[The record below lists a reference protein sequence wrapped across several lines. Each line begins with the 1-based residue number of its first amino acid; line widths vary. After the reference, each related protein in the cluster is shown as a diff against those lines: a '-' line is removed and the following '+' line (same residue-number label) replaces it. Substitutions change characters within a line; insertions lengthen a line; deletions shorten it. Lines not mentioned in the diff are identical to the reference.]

1 MSDNDDDFEE
11 NYFSFK
17 IKKIKSFFS
26 DKPEENLIRCEFCSL
41 LSYIK
46 SIKFE
51 NTMILI
57 YASCRNNHEKKYDL
71 IEYLNKFKENKI
83 ENFLCCYDKKN
94 KFDIETFIYCPECKI
109 IFCPNCQNAHDKGSN
124 LNHHLI
130 NAKYMDFYC
139 FEHIKPFKK
148 FCLSCEEN
156 ICNDC
161 EEKHNKHD
169 IINLADDD
177 YKIDYAKFKQ
187 NVINLN
193 KFETYLKSIDNSSK
207 MLMSINYYKSK
218 FYYLNDLF
226 INILKTYEFE
236 KKNLLMNFELFYNF
250 FFILNNNK
258 YFEFIEN
265 KFELIKSR
273 NDFNEYNLDLNNYPL
288 KLNDQQT
295 NSKDYLNSKIKGY
308 EEINNKNVFNYFNC
322 DIKTE
327 ISSNSDISSNY
338 LIQKKKSFNFIK
350 LTSIV
355 FKNIEKIITI
365 GAEKMNSKF
374 CFSCYSRFN
383 SKKNYIIYNDLNRF
397 LNIYSIEKRKN
408 LRILKNL
415 NNPDEDIYENV
426 KSIKVFVDIVNNE
439 KIVIF
444 STEQKSINKLK
455 IYELKKYSLRDCL
468 TFDDNPINDF
478 CFYNLDKKCFIALN
492 EQGKKKIDIYK
503 DGKYFKSLNNI
514 ENVQC
519 MECYEDIGLKTKI
532 YLLVTGNN
540 YLKSFDMN
548 NYKLYQNYN
557 INNEDS
563 YIFSKFYITK
573 DKLRII
579 TSLKNG
585 DLKLIDFNDPNS
597 YEIFNPDNNTIPI
610 ISFNFFKAFYLFA
623 ATEDKKIKIFDINKK
638 KIINTYYFDNN
649 IISLEIMPDEKNSFL
664 YVYDDKGNIFQFSL
678 NQFK

>member
-1 MSDNDDDFEE
+1 M
-11 NYFSFK
+11 
-17 IKKIKSFFS
+17 
-26 DKPEENLIRCEFCSL
+26 
-41 LSYIK
+41 
-46 SIKFE
+46 
-51 NTMILI
+51 T
-57 YASCRNNHEKKYDL
+57 A
-71 IEYLNKFKENKI
+71 
-83 ENFLCCYDKKN
+83 
-94 KFDIETFIYCPECKI
+94 
-109 IFCPNCQNAHDKGSN
+109 NCQNAHDKGSN

-148 FCLSCEEN
+148 FCLTCEEN

-169 IINLADDD
+169 IINFYDDD
-177 YKIDYAKFKQ
+177 YKIDKINEYYLKFEQ
-187 NVINLN
+187 NIINLN
-193 KFETYLKSIDNSSK
+193 KFETHLKSKDNSSK
-207 MLMSINYYKSK
+207 MLMPFNSYKSK
-218 FYYLNDLF
+218 FYYLNDLLK
-226 INILKTYEFE
+226 NILLIYDYEKN
-236 KKNLLMNFELFYNF
+236 KKLMNFELFYNF
-250 FFILNNNK
+250 YFVVNNNK
-258 YFEFIEN
+258 YLESDEN
-265 KFELIKSR
+265 KLKLIKSR

-288 KLNDQQT
+288 KLNNQQII
-295 NSKDYLNSKIKGY
+295 SKDYLFLKFKNNSDDIFSIFNQSDY
-308 EEINNKNVFNYFNC
+308 EN
-322 DIKTE
+322 E
-327 ISSNSDISSNY
+327 ISKNEKLSNENKKNIFSENNLSS
-338 LIQKKKSFNFIK
+338 KMFN
-350 LTSIV
+350 T
-355 FKNIEKIITI
+355 IEKIIAI

-426 KSIKVFVDIVNNE
+426 KSIKVFDDIVNKE

-455 IYELKKYSLRDCL
+455 IYELNKYSLRNV
-468 TFDDNPINDF
+468 FIFDNPINDF

-548 NYKLYQNYN
+548 SYKLYKNYN

-563 YIFSKFYITK
+563 YIFSKFYTTK

-585 DLKLIDFNDPNS
+585 DLKLIDFHNPNT
-597 YEIFNPDNNTIPI
+597 YEIFNPDKNKIPI
-610 ISFNFFKAFYLFA
+610 SCFNFLNVFYLFA
-623 ATEDKKIKIFDINKK
+623 ATEDKKIKIFDLNEK
-638 KIINTYYFDNN
+638 KIINIYRFDNN
-649 IISLEIMPDEKNSFL
+649 IISLEIMPGLENSFL
-664 YVYDDKGNIFQFSL
+664 YIYDDKGNIFEYSL
-678 NQFK
+678 NQF